1 MTLRRHP
8 SMDVVIAVLP
18 VVVGCVMVY
27 FSAISL
33 YTWP

>member
-8 SMDVVIAVLP
+8 SMDAVIAVLA
-18 VVVGCVMVY
+18 VIVGCVRVY
-27 FSAISL
+27 FSALSL